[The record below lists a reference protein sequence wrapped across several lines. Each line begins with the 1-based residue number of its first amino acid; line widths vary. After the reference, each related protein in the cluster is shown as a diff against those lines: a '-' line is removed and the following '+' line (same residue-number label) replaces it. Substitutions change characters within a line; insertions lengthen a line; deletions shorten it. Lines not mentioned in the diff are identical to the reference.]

1 MISSNGKPCKNVGL
15 AVLQGELHIIAR
27 GNKIFVAGAGGFLFR
42 FGRVVKLELFVLCE
56 SLALFI
62 MLSGNFSSLP
72 VLTDTAVIS
81 CFVPFSSVT
90 QKVSLLSDFSPT
102 TFSSGTGV
110 AVGSAVAWGLRWETV
125 WLLRKKSSPQRS
137 SRRKARAPR
146 RRTPTRPFSFY
157 CTWGKFPFRFRVCR

>member
-1 MISSNGKPCKNVGL
+1 
-15 AVLQGELHIIAR
+15 
-27 GNKIFVAGAGGFLFR
+27 
-42 FGRVVKLELFVLCE
+42 
-56 SLALFI
+56 

-110 AVGSAVAWGLRWETV
+110 AVGSAVAVGAAVGDGVASAEDEFSAAEQPAQSTSAAQTNANAPV
-125 WLLRKKSSPQRS
+125 FILL
-137 SRRKARAPR
+137 
-146 RRTPTRPFSFY
+146 Y
-157 CTWGKFPFRFRVCR
+157 MG